1 MLTGWTVIVW
11 ALWGAPA
18 LAQTPAPSADEQAH
32 VLFLNGQRLYDE
44 GRYEEAVQAF
54 QTAYDLSKRPLMLFN
69 MANAY
74 ERLGQLEQAIDT
86 LNHYRVYADPS
97 EQDVLLARVQTI
109 ERRLAAQ
116 RQAAPAPVPAPLPAP
131 GPSPGPVPRDAAG
144 PAGSGPTVQR
154 RSLAPWVLA
163 VGGGVVALGGT
174 GVAAYTWSNSRPLLE
189 SGDEA
194 GWQRLRPANNAGVA
208 SALVGGATCA
218 VGLTWAG
225 LRGPAD

>member
-54 QTAYDLSKRPLMLFN
+54 KTAYELSKRPLMLFN

-74 ERLGQLEQAIDT
+74 ERLGQLEQAIDV
-86 LNHYRVYADPS
+86 LNQYRVYADPS

-116 RQAAPAPVPAPLPAP
+116 RTAVPVPVPAPAPVP
-131 GPSPGPVPRDAAG
+131 GPVPR
-144 PAGSGPTVQR
+144 PTPTGPTVQR
-154 RSLAPWVLA
+154 RSPAPWVLA
-163 VGGGVVALGGT
+163 VGGGAVALAGT
-174 GVAAYTWSNSRPLLE
+174 GVAAYTWSSSRDLLA
-189 SGDEA
+189 SGDEQ
-194 GWQRLRPANNAGVA
+194 GWQTLRPVNNAGVIGA
-208 SALVGGATCA
+208 FTGGAVCA

-225 LRGPAD
+225 LRGPADRE